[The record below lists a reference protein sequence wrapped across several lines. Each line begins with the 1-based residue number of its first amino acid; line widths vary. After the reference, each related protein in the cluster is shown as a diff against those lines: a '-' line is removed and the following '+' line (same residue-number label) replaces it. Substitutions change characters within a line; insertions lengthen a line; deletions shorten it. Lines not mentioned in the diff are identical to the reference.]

1 MLWIWHDQNF
11 ILFFTIK
18 MSILLLISFLEI
30 TNCLCTLTY
39 LIFFDLLF
47 SYLIFIFS
55 HNWYCSHIDFI
66 VDMLFQPFFPELS
79 DMKNERVFFIASRPS
94 FFQIKKTWLSPFL
107 QPFFFF
113 YYYLFQTLYNFQ
125 INKYVHTFFIYMFI
139 VSKSNDYNCNET

>member
-30 TNCLCTLTY
+30 TNCLYTLTY
-39 LIFFDLLF
+39 LILFDLLF

-79 DMKNERVFFIASRPS
+79 DMKNKHVFFFFIALRPS
-94 FFQIKKTWLSPFL
+94 FFQIKKNLVIS
-107 QPFFFF
+107 
-113 YYYLFQTLYNFQ
+113 LFAPGFC
-125 INKYVHTFFIYMFI
+125 FFIIIYLKQLCTIF
-139 VSKSNDYNCNET
+139 KSTNTYIQFLYICLLF